1 VLRCQVSASQDGNLL
16 VWDAVNAQKTRLIP
30 LKSSWV
36 MTCAFSPAGTHVASG
51 GLDNIC
57 TVYDLEKQISSPG
70 EHAQILSGHT
80 GCVELIM
87 LVLARRACAF
97 YTSMGGLLRNS
108 QPKTTLAAL
117 VNNKTKTP
125 LRARIVSC

>member
-1 VLRCQVSASQDGNLL
+1 MSASQDGNLL
-16 VWDAVNAQKTRLIP
+16 VWDAVTQQKTRLIP

-57 TVYDLEKQISSPG
+57 TVYDLEKQVASPG

-80 GCVELIM
+80 GCVELR
-87 LVLARRACAF
+87 LLFFCQTHTHTTHARCVKQLATRVA
-97 YTSMGGLLRNS
+97 
-108 QPKTTLAAL
+108 
-117 VNNKTKTP
+117 
-125 LRARIVSC
+125 VSLQDKRQV